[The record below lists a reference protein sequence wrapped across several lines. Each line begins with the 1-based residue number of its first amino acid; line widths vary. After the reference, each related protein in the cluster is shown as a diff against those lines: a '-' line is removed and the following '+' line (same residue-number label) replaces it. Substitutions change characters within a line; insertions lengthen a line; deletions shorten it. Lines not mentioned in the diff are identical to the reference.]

1 MPKSCRCGSMA
12 EQRIR
17 NAQVSGSTPLIGS
30 TSSGSPEGVFLLVQ
44 LFMTLC

>member
-1 MPKSCRCGSMA
+1 MA

-30 TSSGSPEGVFLLVQ
+30 TSSGYSGGFSLCGWWGLFLERI
-44 LFMTLC
+44 MEK